1 MFLAVINVFNV
12 DLHNGMVWPK
22 NLNLNNRLVWTLIP
36 SPLHGKW
43 SICLHP

>member
-1 MFLAVINVFNV
+1 MSLVVIDVFNV
-12 DLHNGMVWPK
+12 DLCDGNVWPK
-22 NLNLNNRLVWTLIP
+22 KLNLKNRLVWTLVP